1 MSGNLS
7 FLNWLTAVPALFS
20 FDDLHLLWLFSP
32 RTRCCI
38 ARLVAETEASTKAG
52 TKIGEQTDNKAN
64 RKLGDRMTVVG
75 PGANGGGEG
84 ASAGEDAGDVN
95 KSDGIGFFNR
105 WVLRPGFWRKLPRW
119 AANTLLAAL
128 ILRGSVPVV
137 KNMAGLGGGQ
147 VMNTSFGR

>member
-7 FLNWLTAVPALFS
+7 FLNWLTVVPALFS

-32 RTRCCI
+32 RTRCRI
-38 ARLVAETEASTKAG
+38 AHLVAETEALKEAG
-52 TKIGEQTDNKAN
+52 TEIGEQTDQKAN
-64 RKLGDRMTVVG
+64 RKQGDRMAIVG
-75 PGANGGGEG
+75 SGTNGSGEG
-84 ASAGEDAGDVN
+84 VSAGEDAGGIS
-95 KSDGIGFFNR
+95 KSDRISFFYG

-128 ILRGSVPVV
+128 ILRGSIPVV